1 MTKDIEFEGNQKK
14 RLLTYVWIVFVLI
27 VIFGFVLFL
36 APSSGQIKS
45 YIFRTNGEVTVY
57 NPASESWEGAKQ
69 GDELSTNFK
78 IKTASSSWAE
88 VRLDDGSLLRIGEN
102 TELEIVSLYINPM
115 MGIRSARWLMKGYGS
130 IYVNTG
136 ETGSIYD
143 IITSGFVASATRGT
157 MKVDGDGRGNFLVK
171 VPNSNSNAT
180 VTIGNMITRVP
191 SLEQARIDSSNKL
204 KMEKSLVDESDTWN
218 AQMDAP
224 DLKLFYEKTTF
235 EEKEAILGKTN
246 PLNKILLDGQEVAK
260 SSSDGTFEIEIK
272 LPIGKI
278 KYTIRSID
286 PAGRYVEQ
294 QFEIERLEKSDH
306 QLIITNPQEGATI
319 TEDKITIK
327 GIAEGSVSLTANGKT
342 IQLSQ
347 DKFEIEFQPVEGPN
361 KLNFVSKDKNGKIVT
376 KTLTFIKHK
385 PMPQAQLA
393 ITSPD
398 EGTQTESES
407 IIVSGHADTE
417 YVSVGS
423 RMARVE
429 KGIFSIT
436 VPLDFGRNSIVVMAR
451 SEQKKTASQT
461 VIVYR
466 SKPNSTKPEIAIN
479 STSPL
484 TNKSSIVIIGACK
497 NAKIVQFQNQTVE
510 PSENGKFEFIAPLN
524 EGENTLTVFAQSFDG
539 GTASAS
545 INITKDTTLPDLS
558 KLKAT
563 RVIGETKVVISGRL
577 EHNCTLLVNG
587 LAISQKDIFAGADFD
602 SIIHVATSIS
612 GDTVVLVGRDPAGN
626 ESRLELKIEQ
636 SRGR

>member
-1 MTKDIEFEGNQKK
+1 
-14 RLLTYVWIVFVLI
+14 
-27 VIFGFVLFL
+27 
-36 APSSGQIKS
+36 
-45 YIFRTNGEVTVY
+45 
-57 NPASESWEGAKQ
+57 
-69 GDELSTNFK
+69 
-78 IKTASSSWAE
+78 
-88 VRLDDGSLLRIGEN
+88 
-102 TELEIVSLYINPM
+102 
-115 MGIRSARWLMKGYGS
+115 
-130 IYVNTG
+130 
-136 ETGSIYD
+136 
-143 IITSGFVASATRGT
+143 
-157 MKVDGDGRGNFLVK
+157 
-171 VPNSNSNAT
+171 
-180 VTIGNMITRVP
+180 
-191 SLEQARIDSSNKL
+191 
-204 KMEKSLVDESDTWN
+204 
-218 AQMDAP
+218 
-224 DLKLFYEKTTF
+224 
-235 EEKEAILGKTN
+235 
-246 PLNKILLDGQEVAK
+246 
-260 SSSDGTFEIEIK
+260 
-272 LPIGKI
+272 
-278 KYTIRSID
+278 
-286 PAGRYVEQ
+286 
-294 QFEIERLEKSDH
+294 
-306 QLIITNPQEGATI
+306 NPQEGATV
-319 TEDKITIK
+319 TEDKVAIK
-327 GIAEGSVSLTANGKT
+327 GIAEGSALLTANGKP

-347 DKFEIEFQPVEGPN
+347 DKFEFEFQSVEGPN
-361 KLNFVSKDKNGKIVT
+361 KLDFVSKDKNGKMVT

-407 IIVSGHADTE
+407 IIVSGRADTE
-417 YVSVGS
+417 YVSAGS

-479 STSPL
+479 NTSPL
-484 TNKSSIVIIGACK
+484 TNKSSIAITGACK

-510 PSENGKFEFIAPLN
+510 PGENGKFEFIAQLN

-545 INITKDTTLPDLS
+545 TSITKDTTPPDLS